1 MADRGSAAPQSR
13 RTISRSPQSPRFA
26 NQPRRSQRVTRS
38 QSRDIS
44 DSEVERKVKNQ
55 SKIKQPG
62 ASVDWSAIP
71 GRQRNGRSKQNDA
84 AGGLQVQPNPHT
96 NYPALVALPELE
108 ESTPIKYPE
117 LPDSANDG
125 STKSNTAPG
134 IGRRPNAQLAKS
146 PGGTS
151 NFSGTTARI
160 SGSGH
165 DFSVISA
172 EDMTD
177 ALPELCV
184 ASNKIL
190 DLLMPENISESSVQI
205 IKDQH
210 SDMKSKQT
218 RQLRRLVPNFQAQR
232 EVYGGDRFIDVPA
245 AVRAIIGVSRVND
258 VRLGPWRVDPVLY
271 QANLAS
277 LITALVAQSGED
289 KEQLIDG
296 LDKAFPQPFVH
307 RFIKDTPVT
316 EVADGSAL
324 LKQTFELALEIRSL
338 FFINSARR
346 LLNESGFDPDELLT
360 QVFYTEQD
368 RLKGWNVAGLGSDHV
383 HRNVGF
389 RASIINR
396 LDQLRATFSE
406 EVSPVDLEELDKA
419 FPYARLSMLLVQWSQ
434 LRLREI
440 KTQLHDVDGVAGLIR
455 AIQTANRGYEPSQ
468 DTLNNHMPNDNEVVL
483 EDERPTPLGFEQL
496 RITAPKS
503 PRFSSSEA
511 QQQAMARFKARQ
523 GGKRIS
529 VALVE
534 SGKKPAWTPPT
545 TEISASTPSPTQ
557 QGVAVPSDI
566 PPSYQPPPDM
576 YDDNELFIPSGVDE
590 STAKQI
596 LRTHRNLEAESNK
609 ENLPARPPLSQP
621 QEENLSSQGHRRNK
635 GPRGEVLELGS
646 NARKDNSTQKI
657 TASVVDRT
665 QADQS
670 DSDGDFQEDSRQMA
684 PPQRSNPSSRQ
695 NRHGSTGPGPAAKR
709 RREAQGNRDVAGYI
723 DLNDIVEQHNNA
735 NGPPPSQAEMSQIIN
750 KRAKMK
756 TASLRRKVQV
766 RTPWS
771 EEETDRLLDLIADH
785 GISWSYLKT
794 MDEDHAQGSLFR
806 NRDQVALKDKARNMK
821 ADYLKS
827 GVPLPLNFDLIPLSN
842 ALVQKLAAVG
852 IRYDPATGD
861 RANGTML
868 DDASNSD
875 E

>member
-1 MADRGSAAPQSR
+1 MADRASAAPQSR

-26 NQPRRSQRVTRS
+26 NQPRRSQRVIRS

-44 DSEVERKVKNQ
+44 DSEVERKRINQ
-55 SKIKQPG
+55 KKIKQPG
-62 ASVDWSAIP
+62 VSVDWSAIP

-84 AGGLQVQPNPHT
+84 AGGLQ
-96 NYPALVALPELE
+96 ALPELE
-108 ESTPIKYPE
+108 ESTPIKYPK
-117 LPDSANDG
+117 LPGSGNDG

-134 IGRRPNAQLAKS
+134 IIRRPIARPTKS
-146 PGGTS
+146 PEGTS

-165 DFSVISA
+165 DLSVISA

-177 ALPELCV
+177 ALPDLCV

-190 DLLMPENISESSVQI
+190 DLLLPENISESSVQI

-210 SDMKSKQT
+210 SDVKSKQT

-245 AVRAIIGVSRVND
+245 AVRAIAGVSRAND

-289 KEQLIDG
+289 NEQLIIG
-296 LDKAFPQPFVH
+296 LDEAFPQPFVH
-307 RFIKDTPVT
+307 RFVKETPVT

-324 LKQTFELALEIRSL
+324 LKQTFELALEIRSR

-368 RLKGWNVAGLGSDHV
+368 RLKGWNVAGLASDHG

-389 RASIINR
+389 RTSIINR

-406 EVSPVDLEELDKA
+406 EVPPIDLEELDKA
-419 FPYARLSMLLVQWSQ
+419 FPYARLSRLLVQWSQ
-434 LRLREI
+434 LRLQEI
-440 KTQLHDVDGVAGLIR
+440 KTQLQDVDGVAGIIR
-455 AIQTANRGYEPSQ
+455 AIQTAKQGHEPLQ
-468 DTLNNHMPNDNEVVL
+468 DTLDDNMLRDNEAVL
-483 EDERPTPLGFEQL
+483 EHERSTPLGSEQL
-496 RITAPKS
+496 RITALKS
-503 PRFSSSEA
+503 PSSSEA

-523 GGKRIS
+523 DGKRIS

-534 SGKKPAWTPPT
+534 SGRKPAWTAPT
-545 TEISASTPSPTQ
+545 TAIPPSTPSRTQ
-557 QGVAVPSDI
+557 KGVAVPSDI

-576 YDDNELFIPSGVDE
+576 DDDNELFIPSGVDE

-609 ENLPARPPLSQP
+609 ENLPARLPLSQP
-621 QEENLSSQGHRRNK
+621 QEKNPSSQGDRRNK
-635 GPRGEVLELGS
+635 RPRGEASESGS
-646 NARKDNSTQKI
+646 NARKDNFPQKI

-670 DSDGDFQEDSRQMA
+670 DSDEDFQEDSRQMT
-684 PPQRSNPSSRQ
+684 PPRRSNPSSRQ
-695 NRHGSTGPGPAAKR
+695 NRHESTGPGPAAKR
-709 RREAQGNRDVAGYI
+709 RREAQGNRDVAEFI
-723 DLNDIVEQHNNA
+723 DLDDVVEQHNNA
-735 NGPPPSQAEMSQIIN
+735 NGPPPSQAQMSQIVN
-750 KRAKMK
+750 KHAKIK
-756 TASLRRKVQV
+756 TAGLRKKVQV
-766 RTPWS
+766 RIPWS

-785 GISWSYLKT
+785 GISWSYLKR
-794 MDEDHAQGSLFR
+794 MDDLHAQGKLFQ

-827 GVPLPLNFDLIPLSN
+827 GVPLPLNFDIIPLSN

-861 RANGTML
+861 RANATLL
-868 DDASNSD
+868 DDASISD